1 MFAAIVIQVAEGG
14 PQGSWQSLDIESR
27 QVRDNWGGAVVK
39 GPAMKS
45 TPEIMQIPRTRL
57 ILDAMVYVKTFSFE
71 IDRRRRGMPS
81 GAMM

>member
-1 MFAAIVIQVAEGG
+1 M
-14 PQGSWQSLDIESR
+14 
-27 QVRDNWGGAVVK
+27 VK

-57 ILDAMVYVKTFSFE
+57 ILDAMVCVKTFSFE
-71 IDRRRRGMPS
+71 FDRRRRGMPS